1 MTRMH
6 LPSHHPGSIPKTN
19 PAQIDSGVVN
29 SNKISLP
36 PLELVSPFVVLVVFL
51 MLTASKAY
59 EHLTRFAKDRL

>member
-1 MTRMH
+1 MIRMH

-19 PAQIDSGVVN
+19 PAQIESGVVN

-36 PLELVSPFVVLVVFL
+36 PLELVSPSFVLAVIL
-51 MLTASKAY
+51 MLTSLKAY